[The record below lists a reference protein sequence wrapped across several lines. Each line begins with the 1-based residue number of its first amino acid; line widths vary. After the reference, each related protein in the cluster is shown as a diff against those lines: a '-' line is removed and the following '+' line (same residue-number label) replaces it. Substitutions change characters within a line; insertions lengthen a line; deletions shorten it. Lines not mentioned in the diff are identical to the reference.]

1 MTSPPSAKHAEPG
14 SQPPRFCHIPQSV
27 SSAGDEAVDLARMA
41 GLNLDYWQ
49 DLTLRHSLD
58 ERPDGKWSA
67 FEVGVNVPRQNG
79 KGAILEAREL
89 AGLFLLGER
98 LIIHSAHEFA
108 TSLEAFRRL
117 LALIED
123 TPEFERRIKRVSRA
137 HGEEG
142 IELTNR
148 QRIRF
153 RTRTKGGGRGFSG
166 DCLIFDEA
174 MFLPAMAHGALL
186 PTLSARPNPQVWY
199 TGSAVDQDI
208 HEDGQVFGRIRERG
222 IKGEDPALLYME
234 WSAEAEDPESLSD
247 ALAGDP
253 AVWGQANP
261 GLAIRI
267 SHEHIE
273 RERRSMDPRT
283 FAVERL
289 GVGDWPQPGGGSGID
304 FEHWDTLVDLHSQPR
319 DPVSFIFDVRPDRTS
334 ASIAVAARRDD
345 ELIHVEIVD
354 HRPGTGWIVPRLVEL
369 DANHDGGICCDG
381 ASPAASLIPQ
391 AEAAGLTVETVGAQ
405 EYAKACGRFFDAIE
419 ESTLRHLGTPELA
432 AALKAAARR
441 PLGDAWAWSRKTSAA
456 DISPLVAATLALWKA
471 EAAPARSK
479 VAHFL

>member
-41 GLNLDYWQ
+41 GLEPRL
-49 DLTLRHSLD
+49 LARHDVCGTRSM
-58 ERPDGKWSA
+58 SA
-67 FEVGVNVPRQNG
+67 LMGSGRRSRS
-79 KGAILEAREL
+79 ASTSRARTARARSLEAREL

-208 HEDGQVFGRIRERG
+208 HEDGHVFGRIRERG
-222 IKGEDPALLYME
+222 IKGEDPALLYLE
-234 WSAEAEDPESLSD
+234 WSAEAEDPESLSE
-247 ALAGDP
+247 ALA
-253 AVWGQANP
+253 ATR
-261 GLAIRI
+261 GLGAGESR
-267 SHEHIE
+267 
-273 RERRSMDPRT
+273 PRHPHL
-283 FAVERL
+283 ARA
-289 GVGDWPQPGGGSGID
+289 
-304 FEHWDTLVDLHSQPR
+304 H
-319 DPVSFIFDVRPDRTS
+319 RT
-334 ASIAVAARRDD
+334 R
-345 ELIHVEIVD
+345 
-354 HRPGTGWIVPRLVEL
+354 
-369 DANHDGGICCDG
+369 
-381 ASPAASLIPQ
+381 
-391 AEAAGLTVETVGAQ
+391 
-405 EYAKACGRFFDAIE
+405 
-419 ESTLRHLGTPELA
+419 
-432 AALKAAARR
+432 AALD
-441 PLGDAWAWSRKTSAA
+441 G
-456 DISPLVAATLALWKA
+456 
-471 EAAPARSK
+471 PAHLRG
-479 VAHFL
+479 